1 MPLRMGLEGWLLS
14 EHRVFD
20 GGDGPV
26 EQGEGEGED
35 LGPTRPGR
43 RRGGG
48 QTS

>member
-1 MPLRMGLEGWLLS
+1 MGLEGWLLS

-26 EQGEGEGED
+26 EQGEGED